1 MTRNRPLD
9 VLNASL
15 NKRVIVHLRGGR
27 EYRGTLDGYDHP
39 HLNLVLK
46 QAEEVTKVG
55 TPDETLTKREMV
67 IVRGDNIIYI
77 SP

>member
-1 MTRNRPLD
+1 MTKKRPLD

-15 NKRVIVHLRGGR
+15 NTRVIVHLRGRR

-39 HLNLVLK
+39 HMNLVLK
-46 QAEEVTKVG
+46 QVEEVLQVG
-55 TPDETLTKREMV
+55 TPEETTSNKDMV
-67 IVRGDNIIYI
+67 IIRGDNIIYI

>member
-1 MTRNRPLD
+1 MTKKRPLD

-15 NKRVIVHLRGGR
+15 NTRVIVHLRGKR

-39 HLNLVLK
+39 HMNLVLK
-46 QAEEVTKVG
+46 QVEEVLNVG
-55 TPDETLTKREMV
+55 TADEATTSKDMV
-67 IVRGDNIIYI
+67 IIRGDNIIYI

>member
-1 MTRNRPLD
+1 MGKRPLD
-9 VLNASL
+9 MLHATLNQ
-15 NKRVIVHLRGGR
+15 RVTVELRGGH

-46 QAEEVTKVG
+46 DAEEVVEGSSVRKY
-55 TPDETLTKREMV
+55 DHV
-67 IVRGDNIIYI
+67 IVRGDAIVYI